1 MLTGCS
7 NINMNE
13 KYEKCDDVD
22 TIWFYLSIMIRIN
35 NTAFYWQSVRF
46 GQFWKD
52 LERFLKKI
60 KE

>member
-1 MLTGCS
+1 
-7 NINMNE
+7 MNE